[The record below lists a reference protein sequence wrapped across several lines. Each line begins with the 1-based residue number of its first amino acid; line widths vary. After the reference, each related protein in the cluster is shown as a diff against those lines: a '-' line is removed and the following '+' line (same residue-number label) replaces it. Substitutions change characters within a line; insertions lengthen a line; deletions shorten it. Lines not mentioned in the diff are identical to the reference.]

1 MVRKTF
7 SDKELIKLLN
17 DKLFSKDEEGH
28 LISID
33 FRLEELLKEAGTD
46 EIDGIMAYI
55 QNELSFLKEYGYEIE
70 EIIYSPHIY
79 TSSMVYVS
87 FLKPIK
93 KECDWGEV
101 LYARK

>member
-1 MVRKTF
+1 MVGKTS
-7 SDKELIKLLN
+7 SDKELIRLLD
-17 DKLFSKDEEGH
+17 DKPFSKDEEGH

-46 EIDGIMAYI
+46 KIDGIVAYI
-55 QNELSFLKEYGYEIE
+55 HNELSFLKEYGNEIE
-70 EIIYSPHIY
+70 EIIYSPHLF
-79 TSSMVYVS
+79 TPSMVYVS

-93 KECDWGEV
+93 KEFDWGEV